1 VLGRKAKAH
10 ALLMDDSDE
19 LARLRAELVETLT
32 AGWDEII
39 RRRSE
44 TLASP
49 PGSAIPRPLT
59 GPEYEAFMAKE
70 RALRALRPPA
80 SDAEFREFL
89 PVVLECFPDAVE
101 VTPAFLI
108 EWDLRGE
115 PPEAWVNDAIDRRA
129 QLYSPA
135 ERAFLLVQQCG
146 SVELLTAERYD
157 EERRNPPPFSRP
169 RPPFI

>member
-1 VLGRKAKAH
+1 MIRTNSRGC
-10 ALLMDDSDE
+10 
-19 LARLRAELVETLT
+19 AELVETLT

-39 RRRSE
+39 RRRSK

-49 PGSAIPRPLT
+49 PGSAIPPPLT

-70 RALRALRPPA
+70 RALWALRPAA
-80 SDAEFREFL
+80 SDAELQDLL
-89 PVVLECFPDAVE
+89 PALLELFPDAVE
-101 VTPAFLI
+101 VTAAFLI

-135 ERAFLLVQQCG
+135 ARAFVRVHEGG
-146 SVELLTAERYD
+146 SFELLTAERYD
-157 EERRNPPPFSRP
+157 EERRSPPPFSRS